1 MEIEVCQ
8 FFSQEN
14 HLLNFDYSKSLPG
27 EDRKEKLM
35 VGNKI
40 FTDQSSRGAI
50 FLAKTLEKR
59 NDCCSIFDKAKKF
72 GTKIVLIEEMQR
84 KRSPTTKKY
93 IAL

>member
-1 MEIEVCQ
+1 MALRGQ
-8 FFSQEN
+8 
-14 HLLNFDYSKSLPG
+14 K
-27 EDRKEKLM
+27 RKIM

-40 FTDQSSRGAI
+40 FRDQSSRGAI

-59 NDCCSIFDKAKKF
+59 NDRCSIFDKVKKF

-93 IAL
+93 ITL